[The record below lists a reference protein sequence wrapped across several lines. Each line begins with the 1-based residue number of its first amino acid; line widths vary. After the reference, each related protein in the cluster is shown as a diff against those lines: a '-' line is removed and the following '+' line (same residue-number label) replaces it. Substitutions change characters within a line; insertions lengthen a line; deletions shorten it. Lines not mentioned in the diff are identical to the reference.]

1 MSRRNLLILKIAI
14 FTASLFSLAL
24 LAGEYLTHTLGAEP
38 VTEVTHT
45 TGSSAL
51 IFLMLT
57 LAISPVRKLSGWL
70 WLIRFRRM
78 LGLFAFFYAS
88 LHLATYLWLDKSFD
102 PHDIWKDVLKRPF
115 ITAGFIAWLLMAPL
129 AVTSTQWALGKMGG
143 KRWQALH
150 RLIYFSAI
158 AGVVHFYW
166 LVKKDVTQPVEY
178 GVLLAGLLLW
188 RLVPFFKRF
197 GKPSGPAKASLQNG

>member
-1 MSRRNLLILKIAI
+1 MTRRRLLILKIAV

-24 LAGEYLTHTLGAEP
+24 LAGEYATHTLGANP
-38 VTEVTHT
+38 VEEVTFT

-51 IFLMLT
+51 LFLLFT
-57 LAISPVRKLSGWL
+57 LAITPLRRLTGWL

-102 PHDIWKDVLKRPF
+102 RHAIWKDAFQRPF
-115 ITAGFIAWLLMAPL
+115 ITAGLTAWLLLVPL
-129 AVTSTQWALGKMGG
+129 AMTSTPWAIGRMGG

-158 AGVVHFYW
+158 AGVVHYYW
-166 LVKKDVTQPVEY
+166 LVKKDVTGPVQY
-178 GVLLAGLLLW
+178 GVVLAVLLLC
-188 RLVPFFKRF
+188 RLPLFRRSASA
-197 GKPSGPAKASLQNG
+197 PGPARASLPNR